1 VISIILPVF
10 NEEDSIVTAIESI
23 QKLFSSQLT
32 EFEILVVDDG
42 STDKTKVRVQ
52 EFLRSDVRRNIRLV
66 EHPHNLGY
74 GAALKT
80 GIRESK
86 FKYCGIMDS
95 DSTYDPKDLLA
106 LYSLLIKDGFDM
118 VVGSRQG
125 KFYQGSIRKR
135 LLRLL
140 LRNFVEYMTGRLIPD
155 INSGIRVFSKEKVSE
170 NSRLLS
176 DKFSFTTSI
185 TLSFMMRNFF
195 VAYLPV
201 SYDNRKGETK
211 VKLISDSF
219 RTFGFVL
226 SVAAY
231 YNPLRIFFPLIL
243 VEILIALSLCIASLM
258 VNSLVLAV
266 CGLAFLL
273 TGLVVFAI
281 ALLAHLLSYKL
292 GEN

>member
-1 VISIILPVF
+1 MISIILPVF
-10 NEEDSIVTAIESI
+10 NEEESIIAAIESI
-23 QKLFSSQLT
+23 QGLFSSHLQS
-32 EFEILVVDDG
+32 FEILVIDDG
-42 STDKTKVRVQ
+42 STDETKTRVQ
-52 EFLRSDVRRNIRLV
+52 EFLKSDLSDNVRLI
-66 EHPHNLGY
+66 EHSHNLGY

-86 FKYCGIMDS
+86 FKYCGIMDA

-125 KFYQGSIRKR
+125 KFYKGNFRKKF
-135 LLRLL
+135 LRLL
-140 LRNFVEYMTGRLIPD
+140 LRSFVEYMTGRLIPD

-185 TLSFMMRNFF
+185 TLSFMMRNLF

-201 SYDNRKGETK
+201 SYNNRKGETK

-219 RTFGFVL
+219 RTLGFVL

-243 VEILIALSLCIASLM
+243 VEIIIAFCLCVLSIITS
-258 VNSLVLAV
+258 SLVLAV

-273 TGLVVFAI
+273 TGLLVFAI

>member
-23 QKLFSSQLT
+23 QKLFSSQLKD
-32 EFEILVVDDG
+32 FEVLVVDDG

-52 EFLRSDVRRNIRLV
+52 EFLKSDVRGNIRLV

-80 GIRESK
+80 GIKESK
-86 FKYCGIMDS
+86 FKYCGIMDA
-95 DSTYDPKDLLA
+95 DSTYSPKDLLA

-125 KFYQGSIRKR
+125 KFYQGNIRKR

-185 TLSFMMRNFF
+185 TLSFMMRNLF

-219 RTFGFVL
+219 RTLGFVL

-243 VEILIALSLCIASLM
+243 VEILIALSLCISSLI